1 MLRIGFLG
9 EAFGGNSA
17 IRALRSEITA
27 QLSQTADVISYAAGD
42 KHIRCDY
49 LIIESSD
56 VFIDH
61 INQLFGEFRAVPPE
75 LLGARFIV
83 QFKHDLYSHRG
94 ESFKIYCDLLDSY
107 THYFIHFSK
116 YSQHMFLEKFPQA
129 VHVCVHH
136 PGYQIP
142 AAPASREVLRSN
154 LNISAGT
161 LVFLFFGTS
170 RKYTESEWILDF
182 FRHSGG
188 KRKFLLLSNNILAG
202 NLIQRNLL
210 RFRLIQTSH
219 KMGNSKVKD
228 EDIAALMQTADI
240 GLVPR
245 LSKST
250 LNSGLPFLYAH
261 FGLPFILPENS
272 ILHNTVHPLSY
283 ISEKD
288 FNPQHMDLYRAQAE
302 KNRQAL
308 SSANFDPGIIAAK
321 IINNIW
327 QSRLSL

>member
-17 IRALRSEITA
+17 IRTLRSEITA
-27 QLSQTADVISYAAGD
+27 QLSQSTDVISYATGD

-61 INQLFGEFRAVPPE
+61 INQLFGAFRVVPPE
-75 LLGARFIV
+75 QLGARFIV

-107 THYFIHFSK
+107 THYFIHFSR
-116 YSQHMFLEKFPQA
+116 YSQHMFQERYPAAAHL
-129 VHVCVHH
+129 CVHH
-136 PGYQIP
+136 PRYQIP
-142 AAPASREVLRSN
+142 AAAISREVSRNN
-154 LNISAGT
+154 LNISADT

-170 RKYTESEWILDF
+170 RKYTESEWILNF
-182 FRHSGG
+182 FRHSGSDQ
-188 KRKFLLLSNNILAG
+188 KFLLLSNNILAG

-210 RFRLIQTSH
+210 RFRLGQTRH

-228 EDIAALMQTADI
+228 EDIAALIQTADI

-261 FGLPFILPENS
+261 FGLPFILPK
-272 ILHNTVHPLSY
+272 ILFCVKPFIRLPT
-283 ISEKD
+283 
-288 FNPQHMDLYRAQAE
+288 
-302 KNRQAL
+302 
-308 SSANFDPGIIAAK
+308 SAKK
-321 IINNIW
+321 ILTHSTWIYTGLRPKKTGKRYLLLTLIPE
-327 QSRLSL
+327 

>member
-228 EDIAALMQTADI
+228 EDIAALCKRQTLALCPDSVKVRSI
-240 GLVPR
+240 QDYRSCTLISDYLLYSPKILFCTILFIRLATSAKKILTRSIWIYTGLR
-245 LSKST
+245 QKKTGRRYLLLT
-250 LNSGLPFLYAH
+250 L
-261 FGLPFILPENS
+261 IPE
-272 ILHNTVHPLSY
+272 
-283 ISEKD
+283 
-288 FNPQHMDLYRAQAE
+288 
-302 KNRQAL
+302 
-308 SSANFDPGIIAAK
+308 
-321 IINNIW
+321 
-327 QSRLSL
+327 